1 MCIRD
6 SFKRII
12 ITNEDYLR
20 NLFIYLHLN
29 PENHNMVEDFRNY
42 KYSSYPM
49 FITRE
54 SQLIDEKIALS
65 LFGSVDNFIAVHEAK
80 RKTGLELNI
89 NFD

>member
-1 MCIRD
+1 
-6 SFKRII
+6 
-12 ITNEDYLR
+12 
-20 NLFIYLHLN
+20 
-29 PENHNMVEDFRNY
+29 
-42 KYSSYPM
+42 M